1 MPFPAHPKKKKS
13 KTDYV
18 LKQSTKLGKMEIMED
33 KL

>member
-1 MPFPAHPKKKKS
+1 MPFPKKKKKKKS

-18 LKQSTKLGKMEIMED
+18 LKQSTKLGKMEIMAD